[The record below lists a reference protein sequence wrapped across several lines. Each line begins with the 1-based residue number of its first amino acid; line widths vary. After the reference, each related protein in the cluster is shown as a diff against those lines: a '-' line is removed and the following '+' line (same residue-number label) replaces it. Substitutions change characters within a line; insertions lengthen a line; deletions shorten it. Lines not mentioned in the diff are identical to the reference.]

1 MGAGMTVG
9 GPGAAKMDAAV
20 GVVVGTGR
28 EGVDSVNED
37 RVQIID
43 RSAGMNQLHGVQ
55 PGGDRGAV
63 PAVLPGHPQA
73 VLVDRAHQFPVNVDL
88 HRTAVGQTGVEQ
100 AELRAGEGDPYH
112 QPCLKNIPF
121 TSRKSGRPR
130 TQPNNDKGHQRS
142 GGLCGVL

>member
-1 MGAGMTVG
+1 MPGQG
-9 GPGAAKMDAAV
+9 GG
-20 GVVVGTGR
+20 
-28 EGVDSVNED
+28 
-37 RVQIID
+37 
-43 RSAGMNQLHGVQ
+43 
-55 PGGDRGAV
+55 
-63 PAVLPGHPQA
+63 
-73 VLVDRAHQFPVNVDL
+73 VLVDRVHQAAVDIDL

-130 TQPNNDKGHQRS
+130 TQPNNDKGHQGS